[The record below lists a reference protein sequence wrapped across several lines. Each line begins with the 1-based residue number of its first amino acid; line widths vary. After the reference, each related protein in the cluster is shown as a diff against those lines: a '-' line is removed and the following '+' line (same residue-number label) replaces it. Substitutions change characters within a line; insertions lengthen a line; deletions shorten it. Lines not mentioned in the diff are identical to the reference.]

1 VIFSF
6 NRRAIPQIGQVVG
19 LIDIGTNSIRML
31 LVRIRPDLSY
41 SILSHRKES
50 VRLGEGEFPTM
61 QLQPAAMHRAVMV
74 CRRFVE
80 MARAHDVDE
89 IQAVA
94 TSATRDARN
103 QADFLRLLRRE
114 ANLVVRVVSG
124 KEEARLI
131 YLGVSSGIHMEDRE
145 ALFLDIGGGSTEV
158 IVGTQDEY
166 SFLDTLQLGH
176 IRLTLAFLEGDTD
189 PISQDRF
196 KELQEHVLDT
206 AVRSL
211 MAVKERDVDFA
222 VGSSGTVQ
230 NLADIAARMF
240 LGRRREP
247 DDVLQLEHLTKVRKM
262 LCNLP
267 LSERSKVPG
276 INADRTDV
284 IIPGAAI
291 LETFMQE
298 LELSE
303 IQVSDRGLRDGL
315 LLDYLARQGQD
326 HADAGISFRE
336 RSVLRLGR
344 SLRFNEDHAR
354 RVAELSL
361 QLFDS
366 GVEAKLHKYGEWERE
381 LLYYAALLHDIG
393 IALSYSGHHN
403 HSHYFIKNA
412 DLLGF
417 DQTEIDIMAAT
428 AYFHRKRTPRK
439 KYSRFKRLGA
449 FSRKR
454 VSKLSTL
461 LSMAESLDRSHLG
474 LVERAKFSTPKKER
488 AVLHLQASQHCP
500 LELWGVAYQKKAFRN
515 AFGRKLWVEMEGVEH
530 PAPPVEVSAE
540 LP

>member
-1 VIFSF
+1 MIFSF

-19 LIDIGTNSIRML
+19 LIDIGTNSVRML

-50 VRLGEGEFPTM
+50 VRLGEGEFPSM
-61 QLQPAAMHRAVMV
+61 QLRPEAMQRAVMV

-80 MARAHDVDE
+80 MARAHDVDK

-124 KEEARLI
+124 KEEARLV

-158 IVGTQDEY
+158 IVGNQDSH

-176 IRLTLAFLEGDTD
+176 IRLTTLFLKDHEGSIAET
-189 PISQDRF
+189 QYR
-196 KELQEHVLDT
+196 ELQEHVRDT

-211 MAVKERDVDFA
+211 MSIKEMNLDFA
-222 VGSSGTVQ
+222 VGSSGTVE

-240 LGRRREP
+240 LGRKREP
-247 DDVLQLEHLTKVRKM
+247 DDVLRRDHLAKVRKM

-276 INADRTDV
+276 INRDRSDV
-284 IIPGAAI
+284 IIAGTAI

-298 LELSE
+298 LDLEE
-303 IQVSDRGLRDGL
+303 IQVSERGLRDGL
-315 LLDYLARQGQD
+315 LLDYLSRRGQERT
-326 HADAGISFRE
+326 DAGISFRE
-336 RSVLRLGR
+336 RSVVRLGR
-344 SLRFNEDHAR
+344 SLRFDEEHAR
-354 RVAELSL
+354 RVADLSL

-366 GVEAKLHKYGEWERE
+366 AAEAKLHKYGEWERE
-381 LLYYAALLHDIG
+381 LLYYSALLHDIG
-393 IALSYSGHHN
+393 IALSYSRHHY
-403 HSHYFIKNA
+403 HSYYFIRNA

-417 DQTEIDIMAAT
+417 DQTEIDIIATT
-428 AYFHRKRTPRK
+428 AYFHRKRIPRK
-439 KYSRFKRLGA
+439 KYKPYKRLDGY
-449 FSRKR
+449 SRKR
-454 VSKLSTL
+454 VRKLSTF

-474 LVERAKFSTPKKER
+474 LVESAEFSTPKKKR
-488 AVLHLQASQHCP
+488 AVLHLHASQHCP
-500 LELWGVAYQKKAFRN
+500 LELWGVAYQKNGFRK
-515 AFGRKLWVEMEGVEH
+515 AFGRKLWVEMEGVKH
-530 PAPPVEVSAE
+530 PAPLVDASPA
-540 LP
+540 